1 MVRPPVP
8 GWSHL
13 KSSGL
18 SLLAKQ
24 VWGTLRS
31 HLLRPARW
39 CSQVPC
45 AWRRRNDALHPVW
58 KGPASVPG
66 GTRQSPINIRWR
78 DSVYDPQ
85 LKPLGVSYN
94 AEACLYV
101 WNTGYLFQ
109 VEFDDST
116 EGSGISGGPLENHYR
131 LRQFHFHWG
140 AVNEWGSE
148 HTVDDR
154 VYPAELHLVHWNAVK
169 YQNYT
174 DAVMGVD
181 GLAVVGVFLKL
192 GARHEALQE
201 LVAVLPDIKHKFPN
215 VAAAAMAFIPG
226 MCSTPGRASSPGP
239 LPALL
244 PAARLPG
251 LLDVPR
257 LPDHAATVRVGH
269 LDHPQEA
276 HRGGSRPAGRLSL
289 APVFCTW

>member
-1 MVRPPVP
+1 MVRPPVL

-24 VWGTLRS
+24 IWGTLRS

-45 AWRRRNDALHPVW
+45 AQRRRNDALHPVW

-85 LKPLGVSYN
+85 LQPLGVSYN

-116 EGSGISGGPLENHYR
+116 EGSGEPERGSGP
-131 LRQFHFHWG
+131 
-140 AVNEWGSE
+140 
-148 HTVDDR
+148 
-154 VYPAELHLVHWNAVK
+154 
-169 YQNYT
+169 
-174 DAVMGVD
+174 
-181 GLAVVGVFLKL
+181 
-192 GARHEALQE
+192 
-201 LVAVLPDIKHKFPN
+201 
-215 VAAAAMAFIPG
+215 
-226 MCSTPGRASSPGP
+226 
-239 LPALL
+239 
-244 PAARLPG
+244 
-251 LLDVPR
+251 
-257 LPDHAATVRVGH
+257 
-269 LDHPQEA
+269 
-276 HRGGSRPAGRLSL
+276 L
-289 APVFCTW
+289 APVSPESGSQQGGEG